1 MKYTFALSLVLSA
14 ALLCIAPL
22 VSMADEAPAPQPQVE
37 AQPAP
42 PPPPPPLPGIHPPG
56 YMILKAGVYLPSEHF
71 DLDNVRLGSA
81 EQLNPKLGFDGELAF
96 GAYFLPI
103 LAGEVSAGYF
113 HSKATAD
120 NGGTKMDVVPVLA
133 TLKLLIPIGPLEPY
147 AEGGGGAYITD
158 IKGTGDFDNFKLTTK
173 CTWGVHAGI
182 GANLFLARHFFI
194 GAEGR
199 YIWAGRPKFGG
210 EDVKLNGFTITGN
223 LGVCF

>member
-1 MKYTFALSLVLSA
+1 MKYTFAMALVLSA
-14 ALLCIAPL
+14 ALLGISPPTAQ
-22 VSMADEAPAPQPQVE
+22 AEEAPAPQVE
-37 AQPAP
+37 TQPAP
-42 PPPPPPLPGIHPPG
+42 EPAPAPLPGIHPPG
-56 YMILKAGVYLPSEHF
+56 YMILKAGVYLPSEKF
-71 DLDNVRLGSA
+71 DLSNVKLGSP
-81 EQLNPKLGFDGELAF
+81 ERLNPKDGFDGELAL
-96 GAYFLPI
+96 GAYLLPI
-103 LAGEVSAGYF
+103 LAMELDAGYF

-133 TLKLLIPIGPLEPY
+133 TVKLLIPIGPLEPY
-147 AEGGGGAYITD
+147 AEGGGGAYITN

-182 GANLFLARHFFI
+182 GANLFLSRHFFI

-210 EDVKLNGFTITGN
+210 EDVKLNGFTVTGD